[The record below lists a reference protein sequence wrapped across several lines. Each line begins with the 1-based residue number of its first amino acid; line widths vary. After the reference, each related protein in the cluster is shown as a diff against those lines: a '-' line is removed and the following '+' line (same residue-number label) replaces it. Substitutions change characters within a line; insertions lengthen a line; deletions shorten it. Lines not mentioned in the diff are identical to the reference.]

1 MATFG
6 KILISR
12 RTDFRNR
19 QNAGELKDTFP
30 VPNAFA
36 FKARL
41 TSFVRG
47 VTREATV
54 TQ

>member
-12 RTDFRNR
+12 RTDFRNL
-19 QNAGELKDTFP
+19 ELKDTFP